1 MSPVTQSKPLLVPK
15 GGKKWAIAVSVL
27 GLLLLGSTAIY
38 ILRFSPRQS
47 SEASVEPIVTPPKVQ
62 AISALGRLEPQ
73 GEVIHVAPPPTQGG
87 AKISQMLV
95 KEGDKVQKGQ
105 NIAILDNFDKKKAAV
120 TVAQQAVNVA
130 KANLDIVQ
138 AGAKTGEIQAQQA
151 TIEQLS
157 AELTGQTAT
166 NRATISQLEM
176 ELEGEK
182 QEQKATIARLEAE
195 LKDAQ
200 REYKR
205 YQILAQ
211 DGVISDSDLE
221 KRQLALDKAKESVIE
236 AQQRLKKT
244 VNTLTEQIAAEKAQ
258 SNKEIQSLTQQI
270 QVAKSTLNRIAE
282 IRPVDVQKAQAEVD
296 QSLAKL
302 TEAQQDL
309 DLVYVRS
316 PMEGQVIKIN
326 TYPGEK
332 ADDTNGIV
340 EIGKTQQMMV
350 IAEVYESDINQVKIG
365 QKALI
370 KSENNTFAGNL
381 KGTIHQIGLKI
392 GKKDVLNTDPAADV
406 DVRVVEVKILLDPA
420 SSQKVRDLTYAKVT
434 AKILL

>member
-1 MSPVTQSKPLLVPK
+1 M
-15 GGKKWAIAVSVL
+15 
-27 GLLLLGSTAIY
+27 LGSTAIY